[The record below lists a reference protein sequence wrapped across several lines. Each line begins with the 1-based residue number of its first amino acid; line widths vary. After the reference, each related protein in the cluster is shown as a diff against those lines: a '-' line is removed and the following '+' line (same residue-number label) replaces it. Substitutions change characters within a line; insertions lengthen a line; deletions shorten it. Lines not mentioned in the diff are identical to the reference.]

1 MISLTKILNKLYLTK
16 FSFYLLLAL
25 ILISFSI
32 TFYLMLPNNNLVKNP
47 LQLQFFLLADV
58 FFVILLLA
66 LIIRQL
72 ILIIIYRRSQKDE
85 SKLYIKFVNLFTAMA
100 VGPTIGLVVITSL
113 FFNLEFRTWYGGAVR
128 EAVVNSNI
136 VARDYENEIQAE
148 IISDT
153 QLIMREI
160 IKVSR
165 NNEVNINSINQG
177 LGEFINLRTISNIYL
192 FNKSGEIYLN
202 FKDQENKNFLLPSP
216 DIFQILDQ
224 NRVYIFQLDKK
235 SISAYKKI
243 NFLGDIFM
251 QVNRQLNTNIW
262 DHIAATKDAYNIYT
276 TKENE
281 SAGIQIT
288 YSMIFVLF
296 SIGFILIAVLIGFN
310 LARRLSKPISNLIE
324 SANEISKGNFDAK
337 VSEIDQFEEIKVL
350 ISSYNK
356 MIVEIE
362 SKQNLL
368 IKKSNEDEE
377 KRLFIEAILSLLTI
391 GVVSLDSDF
400 NIIFFNQTTNGLFKG
415 TKILNNNNNFLIIFP
430 EWEKIFKN
438 FKKSKKILENFQIE
452 IPIKDDLRSF
462 NVRIIKEFKDNQING
477 YIVAIDDTTS
487 FILAEKH
494 AAWSDIARKIAHEV
508 KNPLTPIKLSAE
520 RIEKKYQ
527 NKEFENDEIKILTN
541 TISRQV
547 DDIGKLIDEFSSF
560 ARMPEPEIK
569 LDNLSKCLK
578 ESFLLFSNS
587 HKNIKFSINI
597 DNDKQDI
604 YFQFD
609 KFQLSQCFN
618 NLIKNAVEAVE
629 KIPNPSVSINLCI
642 KNNKIFIEVMDNGIG
657 IAKEMVNKI
666 FEPYFTTKNKGTG
679 LGLSIVKKI
688 IEDHNGKIRIEKNK
702 QMAGTTSSI
711 IFDNINV

>member
-1 MISLTKILNKLYLTK
+1 
-16 FSFYLLLAL
+16 
-25 ILISFSI
+25 
-32 TFYLMLPNNNLVKNP
+32 MLPNNNLVKNP
-47 LQLQFFLLADV
+47 LQLQYFLLADV

-72 ILIIIYRRSQKDE
+72 ILIIIYRRNQKDE

-100 VGPTIGLVVITSL
+100 VGPAIGLVIITSL

-128 EAVVNSNI
+128 DAVVNSNI

-160 IKVSR
+160 VKVSR

-177 LGEFINLRTISNIYL
+177 LSEFINLRTISNIYL
-192 FNKSGEIYLN
+192 FTRTGELYLN
-202 FKDQENKNFLLPSP
+202 FKDKKNKNFLLPS
-216 DIFQILDQ
+216 DKIFQILDQ
-224 NRVYIFQLDKK
+224 NRVYIFQLNKN

-243 NFLGDIFM
+243 NFLGDVFM
-251 QVNRQLNTNIW
+251 QVNRELNTNIW
-262 DHIAATKDAYNIYT
+262 DHVSATKDAYNIYT
-276 TKENE
+276 AKENE

-310 LARRLSKPISNLIE
+310 LAKRLSKPISNLIE

-356 MIVEIE
+356 MISEIE
-362 SKQNLL
+362 NKQNQL
-368 IKKSNEDEE
+368 ILKSNEDEE

-391 GVVSLDSDF
+391 GVVSLDNNF
-400 NIIFFNQTTNGLFKG
+400 NIIFFNQTTNTLFKG
-415 TKILNNNNNFLIIFP
+415 SKKLKNNINFLSNFP
-430 EWEKIFKN
+430 EWTKIFDN
-438 FKKSKKILENFQIE
+438 FKKSKKILENFQTE
-452 IPIKDDLRSF
+452 ILIKDDLRNF
-462 NVRIIKEFKDNQING
+462 NVRIIKEFKDDKING

-527 NKEFENDEIKILTN
+527 SKKFDTDEIKVLTS

-569 LDNLSKCLK
+569 LDNLSKCLN

-587 HKNIKFSINI
+587 HKNIKFSINKE
-597 DNDKQDI
+597 KQDI

-609 KFQLSQCFN
+609 KFQISQCFN

-629 KIPNPSVSINLCI
+629 KIPNPSISINL
-642 KNNKIFIEVMDNGIG
+642 KTENNKIFIDVIDNGIG
-657 IAKEMVNKI
+657 ISKEMANKI

-688 IEDHNGKIRIEKNK
+688 IEDHNGKIKIDKNK
-702 QMAGTTSSI
+702 QMAGITSLI
-711 IFDNINV
+711 IFENLNV

>member
-1 MISLTKILNKLYLTK
+1 
-16 FSFYLLLAL
+16 
-25 ILISFSI
+25 
-32 TFYLMLPNNNLVKNP
+32 MLPNNNLVKNP
-47 LQLQFFLLADV
+47 LQLQYFLLADV

-72 ILIIIYRRSQKDE
+72 ILIIIYRRNQKDE

-100 VGPTIGLVVITSL
+100 VGPAIGLVIITSL

-128 EAVVNSNI
+128 DAVVNSNI

-160 IKVSR
+160 VKVSR

-177 LGEFINLRTISNIYL
+177 LSEFINLRTISNIYL
-192 FNKSGEIYLN
+192 FTRTGEIYLN
-202 FKDQENKNFLLPSP
+202 FKDKKNKNFLLPS
-216 DIFQILDQ
+216 DKIFQILDQ
-224 NRVYIFQLDKK
+224 NRVYIFQLNKN

-243 NFLGDIFM
+243 NFLGDVFM
-251 QVNRQLNTNIW
+251 QVNRELNTNIW
-262 DHIAATKDAYNIYT
+262 DHVSATKDAYNIYT
-276 TKENE
+276 AKENE

-310 LARRLSKPISNLIE
+310 LAKRLSKPISNLIE

-356 MIVEIE
+356 MISEIE
-362 SKQNLL
+362 NKQNQL
-368 IKKSNEDEE
+368 ILKSNEDEE

-391 GVVSLDSDF
+391 GVVSLDNNF
-400 NIIFFNQTTNGLFKG
+400 NIIFFNQTTNTLFKG
-415 TKILNNNNNFLIIFP
+415 SKKLKNNINFLSNFP
-430 EWEKIFKN
+430 EWTKIFDN
-438 FKKSKKILENFQIE
+438 FKKSKKILENFQTE
-452 IPIKDDLRSF
+452 ILIKDDLRNF
-462 NVRIIKEFKDNQING
+462 NVRIIKEFKDDKING

-527 NKEFENDEIKILTN
+527 SKKLDTDEIKVLTS

-569 LDNLSKCLK
+569 LDNLSKCLN

-587 HKNIKFSINI
+587 HKNIKFSINKE
-597 DNDKQDI
+597 KQDI

-609 KFQLSQCFN
+609 KFQISQCFN

-629 KIPNPSVSINLCI
+629 KIPNPSISINL
-642 KNNKIFIEVMDNGIG
+642 KTENNKIFIDVIDNGIG
-657 IAKEMVNKI
+657 ISKEMANKI

-688 IEDHNGKIRIEKNK
+688 IEDHNGKIKIDKNK
-702 QMAGTTSSI
+702 QMAGITSLI
-711 IFDNINV
+711 IFENLNV

>member
-1 MISLTKILNKLYLTK
+1 
-16 FSFYLLLAL
+16 
-25 ILISFSI
+25 
-32 TFYLMLPNNNLVKNP
+32 MLPSNDLVKNP
-47 LQLQFFLLADV
+47 LQLQYFLLADV
-58 FFVILLLA
+58 FFIIILLA

-177 LGEFINLRTISNIYL
+177 LSEFINLRTISNIYL

-202 FKDQENKNFLLPSP
+202 FKDQENKNFLFPSE
-216 DIFQILDQ
+216 DIFKILDQ
-224 NRVYIFQLDKK
+224 NSVYIFQINKK

-243 NFLGDIFM
+243 NFLGDVFM
-251 QVNRQLNTNIW
+251 QVNRELNTNIW
-262 DHIAATKDAYNIYT
+262 DHIAATKEAYNIYT
-276 TKENE
+276 IKENE

-296 SIGFILIAVLIGFN
+296 SIGFVLIAVLIGFN

-324 SANEISKGNFDAK
+324 SANEISKGNFESK
-337 VSEIDQFEEIKVL
+337 VSEVDQFDEIKVL

-362 SKQNLL
+362 NKQNLL

-391 GVVSLDSDF
+391 GVISLDSEF
-400 NIIFFNQTTNGLFKG
+400 NIIFFNQTTNTLFKG
-415 TKILNNNNNFLIIFP
+415 MKKLENNANYLSIFP
-430 EWEKIFKN
+430 EWENIFKN
-438 FKKSKKILENFQIE
+438 FKKSNKVLENFQTE
-452 IPIKDDLRSF
+452 IRINDDLRNF
-462 NVRIIKEFKDNQING
+462 NVRIIKELTDDKING
-477 YIVAIDDTTS
+477 YVVAIDDTTS
-487 FILAEKH
+487 FVLAEKH

-527 NKEFENDEIKILTN
+527 DKEFENNDIKILTN

-569 LDNLSKCLK
+569 LDNLTKCLQ

-587 HKNIKFSINI
+587 HKNINFNI
-597 DNDKQDI
+597 MIEKQDI

-618 NLIKNAVEAVE
+618 NLIKNAIEAVE
-629 KIPNPSVSINLCI
+629 KIPNPIVSINL
-642 KNNKIFIEVMDNGIG
+642 KSDKNKILIEVIDNGIG
-657 IAKEMVNKI
+657 ISKEMANKI

-688 IEDHNGKIRIEKNK
+688 IEDHKGKIKIEKNK
-702 QMAGTTSSI
+702 EMAGTTSSVL
-711 IFDNINV
+711 FDNLNV

>member
-16 FSFYLLLAL
+16 FSFYLLITL

-32 TFYLMLPNNNLVKNP
+32 TFYLMLPNNDLVKNP
-47 LQLQFFLLADV
+47 LQLQYFLLADV
-58 FFVILLLA
+58 FFVIILLA

-72 ILIIIYRRSQKDE
+72 ILIIIYRRNQKDE

-100 VGPTIGLVVITSL
+100 VGPTLGLVVITSL

-128 EAVVNSNI
+128 DAVVNSNI

-160 IKVSR
+160 VKVSR
-165 NNEVNINSINQG
+165 NNEVNINAINQG
-177 LGEFINLRTISNIYL
+177 LSEFINLRTISNIYL
-192 FNKSGEIYLN
+192 FNRSGKIYSN
-202 FKDQENKNFLLPSP
+202 FKDQENKNYLLPS
-216 DIFQILDQ
+216 DDVFEILDQ
-224 NRVYIFQLDKK
+224 NRVYIFQVNKN

-243 NFLGDIFM
+243 NFLGDVFM
-251 QVNRQLNTNIW
+251 QVNRELNTNIW
-262 DHIAATKDAYNIYT
+262 DHVSATKDAYNIYT
-276 TKENE
+276 TKESE

-296 SIGFILIAVLIGFN
+296 SIGFILVAVLIGFN

-324 SANEISKGNFDAK
+324 SANEISKGNFDSR

-356 MIVEIE
+356 MIGEIE
-362 SKQNLL
+362 NKQNQL
-368 IKKSNEDEE
+368 ISKSNEDEE

-391 GVVSLDSDF
+391 GVISLDENF
-400 NIIFFNQTTNGLFKG
+400 NIIFFNKTTNNLFKG
-415 TKILNNNNNFLIIFP
+415 TKKLKNNNSFLYHFS
-430 EWEKIFKN
+430 EWEKIFNN
-438 FKKSKKILENFQIE
+438 FKKSKKILENFQTE
-452 IPIKDDLRSF
+452 ILINDDLRNF
-462 NVRIIKEFKDNQING
+462 NVRIIKEFKEKTING

-494 AAWSDIARKIAHEV
+494 AAWSDIAKKIAHEV

-527 NKEFENDEIKILTN
+527 NKDFDNEDIKILTG

-569 LDNLSKCLK
+569 LDNLSKCLN

-587 HKNIKFSINI
+587 HKNIKFNI
-597 DNDKQDI
+597 YTAKEDL

-609 KFQLSQCFN
+609 KFQISQCFN
-618 NLIKNAVEAVE
+618 NLIKNAIEAVE
-629 KIPNPSVSINLCI
+629 KIPNPSISINLSSD
-642 KNNKIFIEVMDNGIG
+642 KNNIFIEVIDNGIG
-657 IAKEMVNKI
+657 ISKEMAAKI

-688 IEDHNGKIRIEKNK
+688 IEDHNGKIKIEKNK
-702 QMAGTTSSI
+702 QMAGTTSLI
-711 IFDNINV
+711 IFENTNV

>member
-16 FSFYLLLAL
+16 FSFYVLLIL

-32 TFYLMLPNNNLVKNP
+32 TFYLMLPNNDLVKNP
-47 LQLQFFLLADV
+47 LQLQYFLLADV

-72 ILIIIYRRSQKDE
+72 ILIVIYRRNKKDE
-85 SKLYIKFVNLFTAMA
+85 SKLYIKFVNLFAAMA

-177 LGEFINLRTISNIYL
+177 LSEFINLRTISNIYL
-192 FNKSGEIYLN
+192 FNRMGEIYLN
-202 FKDQENKNFLLPSP
+202 FKDKENKSFVLPSV
-216 DIFQILDQ
+216 DIFQTLDQ
-224 NRVYIFQLDKK
+224 NRVYIFQLNKN

-243 NFLGDIFM
+243 NFLGDVFM
-251 QVNRQLNTNIW
+251 QVNRELNSNIW
-262 DHIAATKDAYNIYT
+262 DHVAATKEAYNIYT
-276 TKENE
+276 IKENE

-310 LARRLSKPISNLIE
+310 LARKLSKPISNLIE
-324 SANEISKGNFDAK
+324 SANEISKGNFDSR
-337 VSEIDQFEEIKVL
+337 VSEIDQFDEIKVL
-350 ISSYNK
+350 ILAYNK
-356 MIVEIE
+356 MIGEIE
-362 SKQNLL
+362 TQQNQL
-368 IKKSNEDEE
+368 IAKSNEDEE

-391 GVVSLDSDF
+391 GVVSLDYNF
-400 NIIFFNQTTNGLFKG
+400 KIIFFNQTTNTLFKK
-415 TKILNNNNNFLIIFP
+415 TKSLENYKNFLLIFP
-430 EWEKIFKN
+430 EWNKIFDN
-438 FKKSKKILENFQIE
+438 FKKSKKILENFQTE
-452 IPIKDDLRSF
+452 IIIKDDLRNF
-462 NVRIIKEFKDNQING
+462 NVRIIKEFKNNKING

-520 RIEKKYQ
+520 RIEKKYL
-527 NKEFENDEIKILTN
+527 NKEFGNDDIKLLTG

-560 ARMPEPEIK
+560 ARMPEAEMK
-569 LDNLSKCLK
+569 LDNISKCLN
-578 ESFLLFSNS
+578 ESYLLFSNA
-587 HKNIKFSINI
+587 HRNIKFNINTDI
-597 DNDKQDI
+597 KDI

-629 KIPNPSVSINLCI
+629 KIPNPSISISL
-642 KNNKIFIEVMDNGIG
+642 KYQDNKIFIEIVDNGIG
-657 IAKEMVNKI
+657 ISKDMVNKI

-688 IEDHNGKIRIEKNK
+688 IEDHNGKIRVEKNK
-702 QMAGTTSSI
+702 KMAGTNSLIVFET
-711 IFDNINV
+711 INV

>member
-1 MISLTKILNKLYLTK
+1 
-16 FSFYLLLAL
+16 
-25 ILISFSI
+25 
-32 TFYLMLPNNNLVKNP
+32 MLPNNNLVKNP
-47 LQLQFFLLADV
+47 LQLQYFLLADV

-72 ILIIIYRRSQKDE
+72 ILIIIYRRNQKDE

-100 VGPTIGLVVITSL
+100 VGPAIGLVIITSL

-128 EAVVNSNI
+128 DAVVNSNI

-160 IKVSR
+160 VKVSR

-177 LGEFINLRTISNIYL
+177 LSEFINLRTISNIYL
-192 FNKSGEIYLN
+192 FTRTGEIYLN
-202 FKDQENKNFLLPSP
+202 FKDKKNKNFLLPS
-216 DIFQILDQ
+216 DKIFQILDQ
-224 NRVYIFQLDKK
+224 NRVYIFQLNKN

-243 NFLGDIFM
+243 NFLGDVFM
-251 QVNRQLNTNIW
+251 QVNRELNTNIW
-262 DHIAATKDAYNIYT
+262 DHVSATKDAYNIYT
-276 TKENE
+276 AKENE

-310 LARRLSKPISNLIE
+310 LAKRLSKPISNLIE

-356 MIVEIE
+356 MISEIE
-362 SKQNLL
+362 NKQNQL
-368 IKKSNEDEE
+368 ILKSNEDEE

-391 GVVSLDSDF
+391 GVVSLDNNF
-400 NIIFFNQTTNGLFKG
+400 NIIFFNQTTNTLFKG
-415 TKILNNNNNFLIIFP
+415 SKKLKNNINFLSNFP
-430 EWEKIFKN
+430 EWTKIFDN
-438 FKKSKKILENFQIE
+438 FKKSKKILENFQTE
-452 IPIKDDLRSF
+452 ILIKDDLRNF
-462 NVRIIKEFKDNQING
+462 NVRIIKEFKDDKING

-527 NKEFENDEIKILTN
+527 SKKFDTDEIKVLTS

-569 LDNLSKCLK
+569 LDNLSKCLN

-587 HKNIKFSINI
+587 HKNIKFSFNKE
-597 DNDKQDI
+597 KQDI

-609 KFQLSQCFN
+609 KFQISQCFN

-629 KIPNPSVSINLCI
+629 KIPNPSISINL
-642 KNNKIFIEVMDNGIG
+642 KTENNKIFIDVIDNGIG
-657 IAKEMVNKI
+657 ISKEMANKI

-688 IEDHNGKIRIEKNK
+688 IEDHNGKIKIDKNK
-702 QMAGTTSSI
+702 QMAGITSLI
-711 IFDNINV
+711 IFENLNV

>member
-47 LQLQFFLLADV
+47 LQLQYFLLADV

-72 ILIIIYRRSQKDE
+72 ILIVIYRRNKKDE
-85 SKLYIKFVNLFTAMA
+85 SKLYIKFVNLFAAMA
-100 VGPTIGLVVITSL
+100 VGPTIGLVIITSL

-160 IKVSR
+160 VKVSR

-177 LGEFINLRTISNIYL
+177 LSEFINLRTISNIYI
-192 FNKSGEIYLN
+192 FNRTGEIYLN
-202 FKDQENKNFLLPSP
+202 FKDSENKNFALPSM
-216 DIFQILDQ
+216 DIFQTLDQ
-224 NRVYIFQLDKK
+224 NRVYIFQLNKN

-243 NFLGDIFM
+243 NFLGDVFM
-251 QVNRQLNTNIW
+251 QVNRELNSNIW
-262 DHIAATKDAYNIYT
+262 DHVTATKEAYEIYT

-324 SANEISKGNFDAK
+324 SANEISKGNFDSK
-337 VSEIDQFEEIKVL
+337 VSEVDQFEEIKIL

-356 MIVEIE
+356 MIGEIE
-362 SKQNLL
+362 NQQNQL
-368 IKKSNEDEE
+368 IAKSNEDEE

-400 NIIFFNQTTNGLFKG
+400 KIIFFNQTTNTLFKK
-415 TKILNNNNNFLIIFP
+415 TKYLENNKNFLTIFP
-430 EWEKIFKN
+430 EWNKIFYN
-438 FKKSKKILENFQIE
+438 FEKSKKILENFQTE
-452 IPIKDDLRSF
+452 ILIKDDLRNF
-462 NVRIIKEFKDNQING
+462 NVRIIKEFKDNKING
-477 YIVAIDDTTS
+477 YIVAMDDTTS

-520 RIEKKYQ
+520 RIEKKYK
-527 NKEFENDEIKILTN
+527 NKEFNNDDIKLLTG

-560 ARMPEPEIK
+560 ARMPEAEMK
-569 LDNLSKCLK
+569 LDNISKCLN

-587 HKNIKFSINI
+587 QRNIKFNI
-597 DNDKQDI
+597 ILEKKDV

-629 KIPNPSVSINLCI
+629 KIPNPSISINLKSI
-642 KNNKIFIEVMDNGIG
+642 DQKIFIEVIDNGIG
-657 IAKEMVNKI
+657 ISKEMINKI
-666 FEPYFTTKNKGTG
+666 FEPYFTTKSKGTG

-702 QMAGTTSSI
+702 HMAGTTSSI
-711 IFDNINV
+711 SFDNINV

>member
-1 MISLTKILNKLYLTK
+1 MISLTKILNKFYLTK
-16 FSFYLLLAL
+16 FSFYLLLIL

-47 LQLQFFLLADV
+47 LQLQYFLLADV

-72 ILIIIYRRSQKDE
+72 ILIIIYKKNQKDE

-100 VGPTIGLVVITSL
+100 VGPAIGLVVITSL

-160 IKVSR
+160 VKVSQ
-165 NNEVNINSINQG
+165 NNEVNINSINQA
-177 LGEFINLRTISNIYL
+177 LNEYINLRTISNIYL
-192 FNKSGEIYLN
+192 FNKSGEVYLN
-202 FKDQENKNFLLPSP
+202 FKDKENQNFLIPSE
-216 DIFQILDQ
+216 DIFKILDQ
-224 NRVYIFQLDKK
+224 NRVFIFRLNKN

-243 NFLGDIFM
+243 NFLGDVFM
-251 QVNRQLNTNIW
+251 QVNRELNTSIW
-262 DHIAATKDAYNIYT
+262 DHISATKDAYKIYT

-296 SIGFILIAVLIGFN
+296 SIGFILVAVLIGFN

-324 SANEISKGNFDAK
+324 SANEISKGNFEAK
-337 VSEIDQFEEIKVL
+337 VSEIDQFDEIKIL
-350 ISSYNK
+350 LSSYNK

-362 SKQNLL
+362 NKQNQL
-368 IKKSNEDEE
+368 ITKSNEDEE

-391 GVVSLDSDF
+391 GVISLDRNF
-400 NIIFFNQTTNGLFKG
+400 NIIFYNQTANNIFKG
-415 TKILNNNNNFLIIFP
+415 KKELEKNKSFFSIFP
-430 EWEKIFKN
+430 EWSKVFDN
-438 FKKSKKILENFQIE
+438 FKKSKKVLENFQVE
-452 IPIKDDLRSF
+452 IPIKDDLRNF
-462 NVRIIKEFKDNQING
+462 NVRIIKELKDDIING
-477 YIVAIDDTTS
+477 YIVSIDDTTS

-520 RIEKKYQ
+520 RIEKKYE
-527 NKEFENDEIKILTN
+527 NKEFDNDDIKILTS

-569 LDNLSKCLK
+569 LDNLTKCLND
-578 ESFLLFSNS
+578 SFILFSNS
-587 HKNIKFSINI
+587 HKKIKFITNLA
-597 DNDKQDI
+597 NKDI

-609 KFQLSQCFN
+609 KFQLTQCFN
-618 NLIKNAVEAVE
+618 NLIKNAIEAVE
-629 KIPNPSVSINLCI
+629 RIPNPSISVNL
-642 KNNKIFIEVMDNGIG
+642 KTENNKIFIEVIDNGIG
-657 IAKEMVNKI
+657 ISKEMVNKI

-702 QMAGTTSSI
+702 QMAGTTSLI
-711 IFDNINV
+711 IFENQNA

>member
-16 FSFYLLLAL
+16 FSFYLLLVL
-25 ILISFSI
+25 ILVSFSI

-47 LQLQFFLLADV
+47 LQLQYFLLADV
-58 FFVILLLA
+58 LFVILLLA

-72 ILIIIYRRSQKDE
+72 ILIIIYKKNQKDE

-100 VGPTIGLVVITSL
+100 VGPAIGLVVITSL

-160 IKVSR
+160 VKVSR
-165 NNEVNINSINQG
+165 NNEVNINSINQA
-177 LGEFINLRTISNIYL
+177 LSEFINLRTISNIYL
-192 FNKSGEIYLN
+192 FSKNGEIFLN
-202 FKDQENKNFLLPSP
+202 FKDQANKNFLLPS
-216 DIFQILDQ
+216 DEIFKLLDQ
-224 NRVYIFQLDKK
+224 NRVYIFQLSKN

-243 NFLGDIFM
+243 NFLGDVFM
-251 QVNRQLNTNIW
+251 QVNRELNTNIW
-262 DHIAATKDAYNIYT
+262 EHISATKDAYKIYT

-310 LARRLSKPISNLIE
+310 LARRLSQPISNLIE

-337 VSEIDQFEEIKVL
+337 VSEIDQFDEIKVL

-362 SKQNLL
+362 NKQNLL
-368 IKKSNEDEE
+368 ITKSNDDEE

-391 GVVSLDSDF
+391 GVVSLDSNF
-400 NIIFFNQTTNGLFKG
+400 NIIFYNKTTNTLFKD
-415 TKILNNNNNFLIIFP
+415 TKKLKNNENFLLIFS
-430 EWEKIFKN
+430 EWKNIFN
-438 FKKSKKILENFQIE
+438 DFKKSKKILENFQTE
-452 IPIKDDLRSF
+452 SLIKDDLRSF
-462 NVRIIKEFKDNQING
+462 NVRIIKEFKDNKING
-477 YIVAIDDTTS
+477 FIVAIDDTTS

-520 RIEKKYQ
+520 RIEKKYE
-527 NKEFENDEIKILTN
+527 NKEFENDDIKVLTN

-569 LDNLSKCLK
+569 LDNLSKCLF
-578 ESFLLFSNS
+578 ESYLLFSNS
-587 HKNIKFSINI
+587 HKNIKFIINK
-597 DNDKQDI
+597 NDEDI

-609 KFQLSQCFN
+609 KFQISQCFN

-629 KIPNPSVSINLCI
+629 KIPNPSISINLI
-642 KNNKIFIEVMDNGIG
+642 VRNNKYLIEVIDNGIG
-657 IAKEMVNKI
+657 ISTEMSNKI

-702 QMAGTTSSI
+702 KMAGTTSLI
-711 IFDNINV
+711 TFENINA

>member
-1 MISLTKILNKLYLTK
+1 VISLTKILNKLYLTK
-16 FSFYLLLAL
+16 FSFYLLLIL
-25 ILISFSI
+25 ILLSFSI
-32 TFYLMLPNNNLVKNP
+32 TFYLMLPNNDLVKNP
-47 LQLQFFLLADV
+47 LQLQYFLLADV
-58 FFVILLLA
+58 FFVIILLA

-72 ILIIIYRRSQKDE
+72 ILIIIYRRNQKDE
-85 SKLYIKFVNLFTAMA
+85 SKLYIKFVNLFAAMA
-100 VGPTIGLVVITSL
+100 VGPTLGLVVITSL
-113 FFNLEFRTWYGGAVR
+113 FFNLEFRTWYGGAVKN
-128 EAVVNSNI
+128 AVVNSNI

-160 IKVSR
+160 VKVSR
-165 NNEVNINSINQG
+165 NNEVNINAINQG
-177 LGEFINLRTISNIYL
+177 LSEFINLRTISNIYL
-192 FNKSGEIYLN
+192 FNRAGEIYSN
-202 FKDQENKNFLLPSP
+202 FKDQENKNYVLPSD
-216 DIFQILDQ
+216 DIFEILDQ
-224 NRVYIFQLDKK
+224 NRVYIFQLNKN

-243 NFLGDIFM
+243 NFLGDVFM
-251 QVNRQLNTNIW
+251 QVNRELNTNIW
-262 DHIAATKDAYNIYT
+262 EHVSATKDAYKIYT
-276 TKENE
+276 TKESE

-296 SIGFILIAVLIGFN
+296 SIGFILAAVLVGFN

-324 SANEISKGNFDAK
+324 SANEISKGNFDSK
-337 VSEIDQFEEIKVL
+337 VSEIDQFDEIRVL
-350 ISSYNK
+350 ITSYNK
-356 MIVEIE
+356 MIGEIE
-362 SKQNLL
+362 NKQNQL
-368 IKKSNEDEE
+368 KAKSVEDEE

-391 GVVSLDSDF
+391 GVISLDENF
-400 NIIFFNQTTNGLFKG
+400 NIIFYNQTTNTLFRG
-415 TKILNNNNNFLIIFP
+415 TKKLENNSSFLSYFSDWSTIF
-430 EWEKIFKN
+430 N
-438 FKKSKKILENFQIE
+438 DFKKSKKILENFQTE
-452 IPIKDDLRSF
+452 ILIKDDLRNF
-462 NVRIIKEFKDNQING
+462 NVRIIKEFKDEKING

-527 NKEFENDEIKILTN
+527 NKEFDNDDIKVLTN

-569 LDNLSKCLK
+569 LDNLSKCLN

-587 HKNIKFSINI
+587 HKNINFNIN
-597 DNDKQDI
+597 NDQGDL

-609 KFQLSQCFN
+609 KFQISQCFN

-629 KIPNPSVSINLCI
+629 KIPNPSISINLKTD
-642 KNNKIFIEVMDNGIG
+642 KNYIFIEIIDNGIG
-657 IAKEMVNKI
+657 ISKEKIGKI
-666 FEPYFTTKNKGTG
+666 FEPYFTTKSKGTG

-688 IEDHNGKIRIEKNK
+688 IEDHNGKIKIDKNK
-702 QMAGTTSSI
+702 QMAGTTSLI
-711 IFDNINV
+711 IFENMNV

>member
-47 LQLQFFLLADV
+47 LQLQYFLLADV

-72 ILIIIYRRSQKDE
+72 ILIIIYRRNQKDE
-85 SKLYIKFVNLFTAMA
+85 SKLYIKFVNLFAAMA
-100 VGPTIGLVVITSL
+100 VGPAIGLVIITSL

-128 EAVVNSNI
+128 DAVVNSNI

-148 IISDT
+148 LISDT

-160 IKVSR
+160 VKVSR

-177 LGEFINLRTISNIYL
+177 LSEFINLRTISNIYL
-192 FNKSGEIYLN
+192 FNRRGEIYLN
-202 FKDQENKNFLLPSP
+202 FKDQENKNFLLPSD
-216 DIFQILDQ
+216 DIFEILDE
-224 NRVYIFQLDKK
+224 NRVYIFQLSKN

-243 NFLGDIFM
+243 NFLGEVFM
-251 QVNRQLNTNIW
+251 QVNRELNTNIW
-262 DHIAATKDAYNIYT
+262 DHVSATKDAYNIYT
-276 TKENE
+276 DIENE

-337 VSEIDQFEEIKVL
+337 VSEVDQFEEIKVL

-362 SKQNLL
+362 NKQNQL
-368 IKKSNEDEE
+368 ITKSNEDEE

-391 GVVSLDSDF
+391 GVVSLDSNF
-400 NIIFFNQTTNGLFKG
+400 NIIFFNQTTNTLFKG
-415 TKILNNNNNFLIIFP
+415 TKKLENNINFLSNFP
-430 EWEKIFKN
+430 EWKKIFDN
-438 FKKSKKILENFQIE
+438 FNKSKKILENFQTE
-452 IPIKDDLRSF
+452 ILINDDLRNF
-462 NVRIIKEFKDNQING
+462 NIRIIKEFKDDKING

-494 AAWSDIARKIAHEV
+494 AAWSDIAKKIAHEV
-508 KNPLTPIKLSAE
+508 KNPLTPIRLSAE

-527 NKEFENDEIKILTN
+527 SKKFDTDEIKVLTS

-569 LDNLSKCLK
+569 LDNLSKCLN

-587 HKNIKFSINI
+587 HKNIKFNI
-597 DNDKQDI
+597 IKEKQDI

-609 KFQLSQCFN
+609 KFQISQCFN

-629 KIPNPSVSINLCI
+629 KIPNPSISINL
-642 KNNKIFIEVMDNGIG
+642 KTENNKFFIQIIDNGIG
-657 IAKEMVNKI
+657 ISKEMVNKI

-688 IEDHNGKIRIEKNK
+688 IEDHNGKIKIDKNK

-711 IFDNINV
+711 IFENLNA

>member
-1 MISLTKILNKLYLTK
+1 MFSLTKLLNRLYLTK

-47 LQLQFFLLADV
+47 LQLQYFLLADV

-72 ILIIIYRRSQKDE
+72 ILIIIYRKNQKDE

-100 VGPTIGLVVITSL
+100 VGPAIGLVVITSL

-128 EAVVNSNI
+128 DAVVNSNI

-160 IKVSR
+160 VKVSR

-177 LGEFINLRTISNIYL
+177 LSEFINLRTISNIYL

-202 FKDQENKNFLLPSP
+202 FKDQENKNFLLPSD

-224 NRVYIFQLDKK
+224 NRVYIFQLNKN

-251 QVNRQLNTNIW
+251 QVNRELNTNIW
-262 DHIAATKDAYNIYT
+262 EHVSATKDAYKIYT

-310 LARRLSKPISNLIE
+310 LARRLAKPISNLIE
-324 SANEISKGNFDAK
+324 SANQISKGNFDAK
-337 VSEIDQFEEIKVL
+337 VSEIDQFDEIKVL

-362 SKQNLL
+362 NKQNQL
-368 IKKSNEDEE
+368 ISKSNEDEE

-391 GVVSLDSDF
+391 GVVSLDDNF
-400 NIIFFNQTTNGLFKG
+400 NIIFFNQTTNTLFKG
-415 TKILNNNNNFLIIFP
+415 TKKLENNNNFLIIFP
-430 EWEKIFKN
+430 DWKKIFHD
-438 FKKSKKILENFQIE
+438 FKKSKKILESFQTE
-452 IPIKDDLRSF
+452 ILIKDDLRSF
-462 NVRIIKEFKDNQING
+462 NVRIIKEFKDDIING

-520 RIEKKYQ
+520 RIEKKYI
-527 NKEFENDEIKILTN
+527 NKEFENDDITTLTN

-569 LDNLSKCLK
+569 LDNLSKCLD

-587 HKNIKFSINI
+587 HKNIKFNI
-597 DNDKQDI
+597 RKDKQDI
-604 YFQFD
+604 YYQFD
-609 KFQLSQCFN
+609 KLQLSQCFN

-629 KIPNPSVSINLCI
+629 KIPNPSISINLSSD
-642 KNNKIFIEVMDNGIG
+642 KNKIFIEIIDNGIG
-657 IAKEMVNKI
+657 IAQEMANKI

-702 QMAGTTSSI
+702 QMAGTTSLI
-711 IFDNINV
+711 IFENINA